1 MKLRISVLLL
11 VTAFACNKTPKQPP
25 SDNDRIRLVTV
36 DPGHFHAALVQKNMY
51 PLVDST
57 VHVYAPDA
65 NDVDLH
71 LKRIEG
77 FNTRADNPT
86 KWKSEV
92 YRGSDFWDKMLS
104 DKSGNVVVLA
114 GNNQKKTEY
123 INQAINAGMHVLA
136 DKPMAIDRDG
146 YKLLL
151 KTFERSKENGVLL
164 YDIMTERYEIT
175 SILQR
180 ELTQIPEIFGEME
193 KGSPEHP
200 AITKESVHH
209 FYKYVSGNVLVRP
222 PWFFDV
228 EQEGNGLVDVTTHLV
243 DLVQWQCF
251 PEQLLDTLDI
261 EVGKSSL
268 WATKLSSH
276 QFKDVTNSPF
286 PDYLAKAIENDT
298 LSVNCNGE
306 INFKIKDLHARVSVI
321 WDYKAPEGGGD
332 THFSTI
338 RGTKANLIIR
348 QGKEQDFKPVLY
360 IEPVVQNIDG
370 ESVIE
375 AFDALVKKYPGIA
388 LKENPNGWEVMVPNE
403 YRVGH
408 EAHFSQ
414 VTEKFIE
421 FWKQN
426 SMPAWELNNMISKY
440 YITTMASELAK

>member
-1 MKLRISVLLL
+1 MKKGIYVLILF
-11 VTAFACNKTPKQPP
+11 VIFSCGKKQNKPTEDK
-25 SDNDRIRLVTV
+25 IKLVTV

-51 PLVDST
+51 DLVDST
-57 VHVYAPDA
+57 VHIYAPDG

-71 LKRIEG
+71 LARIEA
-77 FNTRADNPT
+77 FNTRAEKPT
-86 KWKSEV
+86 DWNSKV
-92 YRGSDFWDKMLS
+92 YRGQDFWDKMLAE
-104 DKSGNVVVLA
+104 KQGNVVVLA

-123 INQAINAGMHVLA
+123 IHQAIDAGMHVLA
-136 DKPMAIDRDG
+136 DKPMAIDREG

-151 KTFERSKENGVLL
+151 KTFKKSQEKNVLL

-209 FYKYVSGNVLVRP
+209 FFKYVSGNVLVRP
-222 PWFFDV
+222 PWFFDAN
-228 EQEGNGLVDVTTHLV
+228 QEGNGLVDVTTHLV

-251 PEQLLDTLDI
+251 PEQILDTLDM

-268 WATKLSSH
+268 WPTKLSSK
-276 QFKDVTNSPF
+276 QFDRVTNSSF
-286 PDYLAKAIENDT
+286 PDYLNKDISNDT

-321 WDYKAPEGGGD
+321 WNYEAPENGGD

-338 RGTKANLIIR
+338 RGTKANLVVR
-348 QGKEQDFKPVLY
+348 QGKDQNFKPTLY
-360 IEPVVQNIDG
+360 IEPVAED
-370 ESVIE
+370 
-375 AFDALVKKYPGIA
+375 FDNELLSKTFGALAIKYPGIS
-388 LKENPNGWEVMVPNE
+388 LKESSTGWQVMVPND

-408 EAHFSQ
+408 EAHFTQ

-421 FWKQN
+421 FWRKG
-426 SMPAWELNNMISKY
+426 SMPAWERNNMMTKY
-440 YITTMASELAK
+440 YITTMASELAEK